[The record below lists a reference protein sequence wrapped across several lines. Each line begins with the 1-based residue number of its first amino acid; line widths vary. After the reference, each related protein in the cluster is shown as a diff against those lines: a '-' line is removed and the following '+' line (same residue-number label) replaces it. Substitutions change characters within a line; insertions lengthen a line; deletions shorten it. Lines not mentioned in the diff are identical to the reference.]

1 MKKSGNLLTG
11 VLVVLGLIVG
21 FFIGV
26 LINWPPTD
34 ESRLSGTI
42 GKVDN
47 YRNVK
52 VSEND
57 INLRS
62 ELMNNKQMLSDFQ
75 RYYSFHY
82 TSNVHKGEI
91 ISESLAAFR
100 NVEEFVGP
108 NQEKINAL
116 DQYNKFIAEARKD
129 ILIALMALRKIADG
143 SGEQSIGVP
152 LNNANNAVAQISYK
166 GKAIL
171 DIVEALD
178 DFLKERKSGSFP
190 ELTKAHDRLLLCQV
204 QTSVATNDKLMM
216 KYLDKKEF
224 FGSKEDIGLC
234 SVVTQDQ
241 VNNSVS
247 SDIAGLVTSSNVVGS
262 AVTYD
267 SQNVQDIVVS
277 DVYNDI
283 FNDIVTIGVTF
294 DAVQNSNCIFDVSN
308 FSGSN
313 VIGLVTSSGP
323 DVYGITV
330 PQ

>member
-82 TSNVHKGEI
+82 TNNVHKGEI

-100 NVEEFVGP
+100 NVEEFAGP

>member
-11 VLVVLGLIVG
+11 VLIALGLIVG
-21 FFIGV
+21 FFIGILV
-26 LINWPPTD
+26 NWPPTD
-34 ESRLSGTI
+34 ESKLSGTI
-42 GKVDN
+42 GKADN

-82 TSNVHKGEI
+82 TNNVQKGEI
-91 ISESLAAFR
+91 ITESLAAFR
-100 NVEEFVGP
+100 NVEEFAGS
-108 NQEKINAL
+108 NQEKINNL
-116 DQYNKFIAEARKD
+116 DQFNKFVYEARKD

-178 DFLKERKSGSFP
+178 DFLAERKSDSFP

-224 FGSKEDIGLC
+224 FGSAADIG
-234 SVVTQDQ
+234 SYPVVTQDQ
-241 VNNSVS
+241 VNTSVS
-247 SDIAGLVTSSNVVGS
+247 SDIAGVVTSSNVVGS
-262 AVTYD
+262 AVAYD
-267 SQNVQDIVVS
+267 SQNVQDIVVA
-277 DVYNDI
+277 DVYSAV
-283 FNDIVTIGVTF
+283 FTDIVTIGVT
-294 DAVQNSNCIFDVSN
+294 DAVQNSNCIFDITNV
-308 FSGSN
+308 SGSD
-313 VIGLVTSSGP
+313 VVGVVTSSGP
-323 DVYGITV
+323 DVYGVATGL
-330 PQ
+330 

>member
-1 MKKSGNLLTG
+1 MKKSGKLLTG
-11 VLVVLGLIVG
+11 VLIVLGLIIG

-82 TSNVHKGEI
+82 TNNVQKGEI
-91 ISESLAAFR
+91 ITESLAGFR
-100 NVEEFVGP
+100 NVEEFAAP

-116 DQYNKFIAEARKD
+116 DQYNKFVSEARKD

-178 DFLKERKSGSFP
+178 DFLTERKSGSFP
-190 ELTKAHDRLLLCQV
+190 ELTRAHDRLLLCQV

-224 FGSKEDIGLC
+224 FGSKEDIGNYTD
-234 SVVTQDQ
+234 VTQDQ
-241 VNNSVS
+241 VNNTVS
-247 SDIAGLVTSSNVVGS
+247 SDIASLVTSSDVVGS
-262 AVTYD
+262 LVTND
-267 SQNVQDIVVS
+267 SQNVQDVVSS
-277 DVYNDI
+277 DVYSNV
-283 FNDIVTIGVTF
+283 FTDIVTIGVTS
-294 DAVQNSNCIFDVSN
+294 DAGQSSNCIFDVTN
-308 FSGSN
+308 VAGSD
-313 VIGLVTSSGP
+313 VVGLVTNSGP
-323 DVYGITV
+323 DVYGIDTGL
-330 PQ
+330 